1 MSRQVLI
8 VMACKAED
16 WDSRPG
22 RGHQDLERFRSLGA
36 LNVLD
41 HYSILNDTMELTC
54 HVPVGATSDS
64 LFHAEE
70 AELERIE
77 ASSSSTVD

>member
-1 MSRQVLI
+1 M
-8 VMACKAED
+8 
-16 WDSRPG
+16 
-22 RGHQDLERFRSLGA
+22 
-36 LNVLD
+36 
-41 HYSILNDTMELTC
+41 
-54 HVPVGATSDS
+54 PVGATSDS